1 MYGLASFDR
10 LLTRGRT
17 DSLAPGTPSPSRQ
30 LISPQGDAV
39 ARLPFP
45 CAPDAILRAAHRI
58 AADDWLG
65 VVADESRQTG
75 RSDLRSPWRLALLR
89 ADRHG
94 QPRLSRDAGPLWLS
108 AALPARPGL
117 RPQALRQR
125 LQVLALQSLWQ
136 AGWRL
141 AR

>member
-1 MYGLASFDR
+1 MQGLASFDR

-17 DSLAPGTPSPSRQ
+17 DKLAPGAPSPSRQ
-30 LISPQGDAV
+30 LISPAGDAV

-65 VVADESRQTG
+65 VIADDGRQTG
-75 RSDLRSPWRLALLR
+75 LASPWRLALLR

-108 AALPARPGL
+108 TALPARPGL

-141 AR
+141 A